1 MFVVRCPAS
10 MLWHPSVHHSLLLLR
25 ALQQPHTLQVDPC
38 TANRS
43 RLLMPL
49 LSECAMELNV
59 RYQPALKPG
68 EESVGTSKSQ
78 NVMLYRPEDVLHT
91 LRCPPDTWDGP
102 TLREEVHLATSSSLV
117 EYLEAST
124 VSAYVMSAMDAL
136 LVSLNTGD
144 METIR
149 QTHARLLDLVER
161 LESSIADEGD
171 LSGSTH
177 AVTDPLSTWP
187 LFSVLQFLIEEGGL
201 LTSAFPHTNKAYT
214 RLSSTNKAIAQHRRL
229 LQRTVE
235 EQLDANHVSASST
248 ASTVSTRFELDYP
261 AKGFLRDVQRH
272 LADYNRS
279 TEERTTEGVTGSKG
293 PLHSRVSGG
302 RLGMQAV
309 PARLP
314 WTLQGK
320 PLRKP

>member
-25 ALQQPHTLQVDPC
+25 ALRQPHTLQTDPY
-38 TANRS
+38 TATRG
-43 RLLMPL
+43 RLPTPL

-59 RYQPALKPG
+59 RYQPHSTPSEA
-68 EESVGTSKSQ
+68 SAGTSQ
-78 NVMLYRPEDVLHT
+78 AQQMALYRPEDVLHT
-91 LRCPPDTWDGP
+91 LRCPPGTWEGP
-102 TLREEVHLATSSSLV
+102 VLNEEVRLAASNSLM

-124 VSAYVMSAMDAL
+124 VSAYITSALDSL

-149 QTHARLLDLVER
+149 QTHARVMDLVER
-161 LESSIADEGD
+161 LESTIADED
-171 LSGSTH
+171 HLPGSPQTS
-177 AVTDPLSTWP
+177 ADPLSTWP

-201 LTSAFPHTNKAYT
+201 LMSAFPRTSKAYA
-214 RLSSTNKAIAQHRRL
+214 RLSSTNKAVAQHRRL

-235 EQLDANHVSASST
+235 EQIDASHASAAPT
-248 ASTVSTRFELDYP
+248 ADTRIALDYP
-261 AKGFLRDVQRH
+261 AKGFLCDVQSH
-272 LADYNRS
+272 LAAYNRS
-279 TEERTTEGVTGSKG
+279 TAERTTEGVTGDKG
-293 PLHSRVSGG
+293 PLHNRVSGG
-302 RLGMQAV
+302 RLGIQAV

-320 PLRKP
+320 PLRKR